1 MRFSLLLNDEVQE
14 ADAAKLQNR
23 LEALPYVKQV
33 DYISKEEAL
42 QEQTEALGTDPTEFI
57 DFNPF
62 YASMEVQLVS
72 AYANTDSIAQVE
84 QTFTALPQVQRVDY
98 QRDLIETINHNISRI
113 SLVLLLIGIAAL
125 LIVNA
130 RSVSDYFKENMQ
142 LSVILKPDV
151 SDEDALSYQKSVE
164 TLPFI
169 KGTRLVTREEGAAE
183 LAGMLGDDFLSVF
196 ETSPV
201 PVSLEITL
209 QADYVAPDSVAFV
222 RRTLSASDKVEEVEY
237 QQSLVETLNAN
248 LAKISLVLGVFI
260 LLMLFI
266 SFVLINNT
274 VRLGVFS
281 RRFTV
286 HTMQL
291 VGATRRFIR
300 KPFMNGALLQG
311 LVSSVLALVALA
323 GVLALLRRSFPQMFA
338 VIELRSL
345 LIVAGTVIVCGVA
358 ICLLSTYLV
367 VNKLVSLDKD
377 RLYY

>member
-1 MRFSLLLNDEVQE
+1 M
-14 ADAAKLQNR
+14 A
-23 LEALPYVKQV
+23 
-33 DYISKEEAL
+33 KEENKIIRRRLRNA
-42 QEQTEALGTDPTEFI
+42 
-57 DFNPF
+57 
-62 YASMEVQLVS
+62 YAS
-72 AYANTDSIAQVE
+72 SI
-84 QTFTALPQVQRVDY
+84 
-98 QRDLIETINHNISRI
+98 ISI

-209 QADYVAPDSVAFV
+209 QADYVAPDSVTFV

-237 QQSLVETLNAN
+237 QQSLVEALNAN

>member
-1 MRFSLLLNDEVQE
+1 M
-14 ADAAKLQNR
+14 A
-23 LEALPYVKQV
+23 
-33 DYISKEEAL
+33 KEENKIIRRRLRNA
-42 QEQTEALGTDPTEFI
+42 
-57 DFNPF
+57 
-62 YASMEVQLVS
+62 YAS
-72 AYANTDSIAQVE
+72 SI
-84 QTFTALPQVQRVDY
+84 
-98 QRDLIETINHNISRI
+98 ISI

-209 QADYVAPDSVAFV
+209 QADYVAPDNVAFV

>member
-1 MRFSLLLNDEVQE
+1 M
-14 ADAAKLQNR
+14 A
-23 LEALPYVKQV
+23 
-33 DYISKEEAL
+33 KEENKIIRRRLRNA
-42 QEQTEALGTDPTEFI
+42 
-57 DFNPF
+57 
-62 YASMEVQLVS
+62 YAS
-72 AYANTDSIAQVE
+72 SI
-84 QTFTALPQVQRVDY
+84 
-98 QRDLIETINHNISRI
+98 ISI

-151 SDEDALSYQKSVE
+151 SDEDALSYQESVE

-201 PVSLEITL
+201 PISLEITL

-338 VIELRSL
+338 VIEMRSL

>member
-1 MRFSLLLNDEVQE
+1 M
-14 ADAAKLQNR
+14 A
-23 LEALPYVKQV
+23 
-33 DYISKEEAL
+33 KEENKIIRRRLRNA
-42 QEQTEALGTDPTEFI
+42 
-57 DFNPF
+57 
-62 YASMEVQLVS
+62 YAS
-72 AYANTDSIAQVE
+72 SI
-84 QTFTALPQVQRVDY
+84 
-98 QRDLIETINHNISRI
+98 ISI

-209 QADYVAPDSVAFV
+209 QADYGAPDSVAFV
-222 RRTLSASDKVEEVEY
+222 RRTLSASDNVEEVEY
-237 QQSLVETLNAN
+237 QQSLVEALNAN

>member
-1 MRFSLLLNDEVQE
+1 M
-14 ADAAKLQNR
+14 A
-23 LEALPYVKQV
+23 
-33 DYISKEEAL
+33 KEENKIIRRRLRNA
-42 QEQTEALGTDPTEFI
+42 
-57 DFNPF
+57 
-62 YASMEVQLVS
+62 YAS
-72 AYANTDSIAQVE
+72 SI
-84 QTFTALPQVQRVDY
+84 
-98 QRDLIETINHNISRI
+98 ISI

-338 VIELRSL
+338 VIEMRSL

>member
-1 MRFSLLLNDEVQE
+1 M
-14 ADAAKLQNR
+14 A
-23 LEALPYVKQV
+23 
-33 DYISKEEAL
+33 KEENKIIRRRLRNA
-42 QEQTEALGTDPTEFI
+42 
-57 DFNPF
+57 
-62 YASMEVQLVS
+62 YAS
-72 AYANTDSIAQVE
+72 SI
-84 QTFTALPQVQRVDY
+84 
-98 QRDLIETINHNISRI
+98 ISI
-113 SLVLLLIGIAAL
+113 SLVLLLIGIATL

-266 SFVLINNT
+266 SFVLINNP

-345 LIVAGTVIVCGVA
+345 LIVAGTVIMCGVA

>member
-1 MRFSLLLNDEVQE
+1 M
-14 ADAAKLQNR
+14 A
-23 LEALPYVKQV
+23 
-33 DYISKEEAL
+33 KEENKIIRRRLRNA
-42 QEQTEALGTDPTEFI
+42 
-57 DFNPF
+57 
-62 YASMEVQLVS
+62 YAS
-72 AYANTDSIAQVE
+72 SI
-84 QTFTALPQVQRVDY
+84 
-98 QRDLIETINHNISRI
+98 ISI

-151 SDEDALSYQKSVE
+151 SDEEALSYQKSVE

-311 LVSSVLALVALA
+311 LASSVLALVALA

-338 VIELRSL
+338 VIEMRSL

>member
-1 MRFSLLLNDEVQE
+1 M
-14 ADAAKLQNR
+14 A
-23 LEALPYVKQV
+23 
-33 DYISKEEAL
+33 KEENKIIRRRLRNA
-42 QEQTEALGTDPTEFI
+42 
-57 DFNPF
+57 
-62 YASMEVQLVS
+62 YAS
-72 AYANTDSIAQVE
+72 SI
-84 QTFTALPQVQRVDY
+84 
-98 QRDLIETINHNISRI
+98 ISI

-300 KPFMNGALLQG
+300 KPFLNGALLQG
-311 LVSSVLALVALA
+311 LASSVLALVALA

>member
-1 MRFSLLLNDEVQE
+1 M
-14 ADAAKLQNR
+14 A
-23 LEALPYVKQV
+23 
-33 DYISKEEAL
+33 KEENKIIRRRLRNA
-42 QEQTEALGTDPTEFI
+42 
-57 DFNPF
+57 
-62 YASMEVQLVS
+62 YAS
-72 AYANTDSIAQVE
+72 SI
-84 QTFTALPQVQRVDY
+84 
-98 QRDLIETINHNISRI
+98 ISI
-113 SLVLLLIGIAAL
+113 SLVLLLIGIASL

>member
-1 MRFSLLLNDEVQE
+1 M
-14 ADAAKLQNR
+14 A
-23 LEALPYVKQV
+23 
-33 DYISKEEAL
+33 KEENKIIRRRLRNA
-42 QEQTEALGTDPTEFI
+42 
-57 DFNPF
+57 
-62 YASMEVQLVS
+62 YAS
-72 AYANTDSIAQVE
+72 SI
-84 QTFTALPQVQRVDY
+84 
-98 QRDLIETINHNISRI
+98 ISI

-222 RRTLSASDKVEEVEY
+222 RRPLSASDKVEEVEY

-338 VIELRSL
+338 VIEMRSL

>member
-1 MRFSLLLNDEVQE
+1 M
-14 ADAAKLQNR
+14 A
-23 LEALPYVKQV
+23 
-33 DYISKEEAL
+33 KEENKIIRRRLRNA
-42 QEQTEALGTDPTEFI
+42 
-57 DFNPF
+57 
-62 YASMEVQLVS
+62 YAS
-72 AYANTDSIAQVE
+72 SI
-84 QTFTALPQVQRVDY
+84 
-98 QRDLIETINHNISRI
+98 ISI

-196 ETSPV
+196 EPSPV

-345 LIVAGTVIVCGVA
+345 LIVAGTVIMCGVA

>member
-1 MRFSLLLNDEVQE
+1 M
-14 ADAAKLQNR
+14 A
-23 LEALPYVKQV
+23 
-33 DYISKEEAL
+33 KEENKIIRRRLRNA
-42 QEQTEALGTDPTEFI
+42 
-57 DFNPF
+57 
-62 YASMEVQLVS
+62 YAS
-72 AYANTDSIAQVE
+72 SI
-84 QTFTALPQVQRVDY
+84 
-98 QRDLIETINHNISRI
+98 ISI

-222 RRTLSASDKVEEVEY
+222 RRTLSASDNVEEVEY

>member
-1 MRFSLLLNDEVQE
+1 M
-14 ADAAKLQNR
+14 A
-23 LEALPYVKQV
+23 
-33 DYISKEEAL
+33 KEENKIIRRRLRNA
-42 QEQTEALGTDPTEFI
+42 
-57 DFNPF
+57 
-62 YASMEVQLVS
+62 YAS
-72 AYANTDSIAQVE
+72 SI
-84 QTFTALPQVQRVDY
+84 
-98 QRDLIETINHNISRI
+98 ISI

-260 LLMLFI
+260 LLLLFI

-300 KPFMNGALLQG
+300 KPFMNGAMLQG

>member
-1 MRFSLLLNDEVQE
+1 M
-14 ADAAKLQNR
+14 A
-23 LEALPYVKQV
+23 
-33 DYISKEEAL
+33 KEENKIIRRRLRNA
-42 QEQTEALGTDPTEFI
+42 
-57 DFNPF
+57 
-62 YASMEVQLVS
+62 YAS
-72 AYANTDSIAQVE
+72 SI
-84 QTFTALPQVQRVDY
+84 
-98 QRDLIETINHNISRI
+98 ISI

-345 LIVAGTVIVCGVA
+345 LIVAGT
-358 ICLLSTYLV
+358 S
-367 VNKLVSLDKD
+367 
-377 RLYY
+377 

>member
-1 MRFSLLLNDEVQE
+1 M
-14 ADAAKLQNR
+14 A
-23 LEALPYVKQV
+23 
-33 DYISKEEAL
+33 KEENKIIRRRLRNA
-42 QEQTEALGTDPTEFI
+42 
-57 DFNPF
+57 
-62 YASMEVQLVS
+62 YAS
-72 AYANTDSIAQVE
+72 SI
-84 QTFTALPQVQRVDY
+84 
-98 QRDLIETINHNISRI
+98 ISI

-345 LIVAGTVIVCGVA
+345 LIVAGTVIMCGVA

>member
-1 MRFSLLLNDEVQE
+1 M
-14 ADAAKLQNR
+14 A
-23 LEALPYVKQV
+23 
-33 DYISKEEAL
+33 KEENKIIRRRLRNA
-42 QEQTEALGTDPTEFI
+42 
-57 DFNPF
+57 
-62 YASMEVQLVS
+62 YAS
-72 AYANTDSIAQVE
+72 SI
-84 QTFTALPQVQRVDY
+84 
-98 QRDLIETINHNISRI
+98 ISI

-222 RRTLSASDKVEEVEY
+222 RRALSASDKVEEVEY